1 MGELRA
7 FTVPDIID
15 SSSAFGYDCLPA
27 GSSPLWFNVY
37 KNQFAANLC
46 KQALSLSASWMLFT
60 GNLRGLSRLGDLITH
75 FSLLAGSNARM
86 GIQLLTNLLDV
97 SNLPSSSQILLCDR
111 RLFGA

>member
-7 FTVPDIID
+7 FIVPDSDIID
-15 SSSAFGYDCLPA
+15 PCAFGYDCLLA
-27 GSSPLWFNVY
+27 GSSPLWFT
-37 KNQFAANLC
+37 NLC